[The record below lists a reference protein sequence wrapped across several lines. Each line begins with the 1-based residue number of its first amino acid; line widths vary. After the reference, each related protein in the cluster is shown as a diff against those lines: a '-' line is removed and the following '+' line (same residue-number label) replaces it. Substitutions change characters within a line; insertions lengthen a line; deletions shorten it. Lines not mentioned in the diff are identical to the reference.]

1 MRPPPAPT
9 HPHNLLKSNRSAIRC
24 RPAKDVS
31 QLSAGTPKRWS
42 DYDVCSYSWGSSAAI
57 IGDRPPQDPGFQK
70 DLDRGG
76 GHDAVRDAVQ
86 RSAVQGADRASPK
99 FRSEPGAIEPSFE
112 HQDRRLSGGLRL
124 LQSIPALRI
133 RPDRF
138 QAYGGRA

>member
-1 MRPPPAPT
+1 MSAGRVGPPAAPCDGTVVSGHWVPRPPLRYRT
-9 HPHNLLKSNRSAIRC
+9 PHNLLKSNRSAIRC

-99 FRSEPGAIEPSFE
+99 
-112 HQDRRLSGGLRL
+112 
-124 LQSIPALRI
+124 
-133 RPDRF
+133 
-138 QAYGGRA
+138 